1 MFYQQNKTILVHIPK
16 TGGTSL
22 EVEIAKHFLK
32 KESYDFLH
40 ENHTIRGKFENLKK
54 DTPRGHRHSFISEY
68 DKYLNLNEYE
78 SFTVLRDPFSQV
90 VSLYRQMKENGE
102 KISRVMPSLEDFI
115 FGNCCEDLRHY
126 DHYSNQY
133 KFTHIN
139 NELKI
144 NHIFI
149 YEKYHEAQKFVEKL
163 YNIKIDKNFRSMK
176 TKDNGE
182 ILSHDMKKEI
192 KKILPES
199 IDLYNRFSSK

>member
-54 DTPRGHRHSFISEY
+54 DTPKGHRHSFISEY
-68 DKYLNLNEYE
+68 DKYLNLKEYE
-78 SFTVLRDPFSQV
+78 SFVILREPLSQV
-90 VSLYRQMKENGE
+90 LSLYRQLKQNEE
-102 KISRVMPSLEDFI
+102 KVSRIMPSLEDFI
-115 FGNCCEDLRHY
+115 FGNCRNDLRHY

-139 NELKI
+139 NELRV
-144 NHIFI
+144 NNVFI
-149 YEKYHEAQKFVEKL
+149 YEKYYEAQEFVEKL
-163 YNIKIDKNFRSMK
+163 YNIKINRESRSMK
-176 TKDNGE
+176 TIDNGE
-182 ILSHDMKKEI
+182 VLSHDMKEEI

-199 IDLYNRFSSK
+199 FDLYNRFSNK